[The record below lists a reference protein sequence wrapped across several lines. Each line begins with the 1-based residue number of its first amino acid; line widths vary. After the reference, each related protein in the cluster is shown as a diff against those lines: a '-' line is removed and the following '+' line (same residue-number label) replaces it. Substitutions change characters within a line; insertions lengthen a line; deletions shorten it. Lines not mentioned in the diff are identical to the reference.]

1 MCPRGDAP
9 LANIERIRGLRRPSA
24 FCGDARRTSGARGE
38 QVRRSRLALLSPLA
52 LLLVSGRPDLASVDA
67 PPVSLANS
75 EASEAAPD
83 SGFGPEAIVAI
94 LRDVNPRLSE
104 NELHRIAAAVLHS
117 SAKYG
122 IDPELVTAVMW
133 EESDA
138 RPWVRSPKGAIGLM
152 QVMPYM
158 SARMEI
164 AGNLTTIEK
173 NIEAGC
179 LILSDNIR
187 RLGVEDGISAYFW
200 GSEIRGVSYLHRVLE
215 KRASVRRLSES

>member
-1 MCPRGDAP
+1 
-9 LANIERIRGLRRPSA
+9 
-24 FCGDARRTSGARGE
+24 
-38 QVRRSRLALLSPLA
+38 VRRREIVLLSALA
-52 LLLVSGRPDLASVDA
+52 LLLASGRSDLPSVDA

-75 EASEAAPD
+75 ETSEAAPD
-83 SGFGPEAIVAI
+83 SGFGAEKIAAV
-94 LRDVNPRLSE
+94 LRDVNPHLSDS
-104 NELHRIAAAVLHS
+104 ELDRIAAAVLHS
-117 SAKYG
+117 SAKHG
-122 IDPELVTAVMW
+122 LDPELVTAVIW
-133 EESDA
+133 EESNA
-138 RPWVRSPKGAIGLM
+138 RPWARSPKGAIGLM

-173 NIEAGC
+173 NVEVGC

-200 GSEIRGVSYLHRVLE
+200 GSQIRGVSYLHRVLE

>member
-1 MCPRGDAP
+1 
-9 LANIERIRGLRRPSA
+9 
-24 FCGDARRTSGARGE
+24 
-38 QVRRSRLALLSPLA
+38 VRRSRLALLSALA
-52 LLLVSGRPDLASVDA
+52 LLLLSGQSDLASVDA
-67 PPVSLANS
+67 GPPSLAS
-75 EASEAAPD
+75 PDASKAIPD
-83 SGFGPEAIVAI
+83 PKFGPRAIVAI
-94 LRDVNPRLSE
+94 LREVNPRLSE
-104 NELHRIAAAVLHS
+104 SDLRRIAAAVLQS

-164 AGNLTTIEK
+164 AGNLTTIEN

-179 LILSDNIR
+179 LILADNIR

-215 KRASVRRLSES
+215 KRESVRRLSES

>member
-1 MCPRGDAP
+1 
-9 LANIERIRGLRRPSA
+9 
-24 FCGDARRTSGARGE
+24 
-38 QVRRSRLALLSPLA
+38 VRRSRLALLGVLA
-52 LLLVSGRPDLASVDA
+52 LLLLSGRSDLPSVDA
-67 PPVSLANS
+67 APVSLA
-75 EASEAAPD
+75 D
-83 SGFGPEAIVAI
+83 SGVSHAARESRFGPKAIVAV

-104 NELHRIAAAVLHS
+104 SELQRIAAAVLHS

-215 KRASVRRLSES
+215 KRASVRRLAES

>member
-1 MCPRGDAP
+1 M
-9 LANIERIRGLRRPSA
+9 
-24 FCGDARRTSGARGE
+24 
-38 QVRRSRLALLSPLA
+38 RRSGIALLSALA
-52 LLLVSGRPDLASVDA
+52 LLLASGRSDLASVET

-75 EASEAAPD
+75 GASEAAPG
-83 SGFGPEAIVAI
+83 SGFGSVEIVAI

-104 NELHRIAAAVLHS
+104 SELQRIAAAVRHS
-117 SAKYG
+117 SAKHG

-138 RPWVRSPKGAIGLM
+138 RPWVRSPKGAVGLM

-173 NIEAGC
+173 NIEVGC